1 MLRRLFPDVYEGW
14 LVVGSS
20 GVVVLVVAAT
30 FFYGFGTIFNEV
42 RDEFGWSN
50 ASTALAFSLR
60 NEIGGIGAIIVGIAL
75 DRIGP
80 RRVLYTG
87 ITIAGVGVIGMSLMQ
102 ELWQFYLVMVV
113 IAFGSSA
120 AGGQVGLSAIAT
132 WFQER
137 RAFAM
142 SIMTLGG
149 GVGGVFVVGIGVLV
163 EVAGWRWALRV
174 LALVMLGVGLIVGS
188 NIRSRPE
195 GHPQPLDGIAR
206 RDADGGPEVR
216 SVERWGV
223 PVRAAITSR
232 SFLLLSFAMFGTN
245 FGFVALIVHQIPY
258 LETEIGVSKTVASSS
273 IAVFTLSSIIGR
285 IGFGYLGDRY
295 QKRLMLGAAVSLLA
309 LGLAMIAAAT
319 NLWVAML
326 GIAIAAP
333 GFGGTIPLRPSI
345 AADYFGTRHFGTING
360 TMQFV
365 STTGGAGGPWV
376 IGRLVDLNGDYTL
389 GWVIAALV
397 VAGVGIPAALVATV
411 PGDLRQRYR
420 DREATSAGREAGV

>member
-42 RDEFGWSN
+42 REEFGWSN

-60 NEIGGIGAIIVGIAL
+60 NEIGGIGAIAVGIAL

-80 RRVLYTG
+80 KRVLYTG
-87 ITIAGVGVIGMSLMQ
+87 ITIAAAGVIAMSFMQ
-102 ELWQFYLVMVV
+102 VLWHFYVVMVV

-120 AGGQVGLSAIAT
+120 AGGQVGLTAIAT

-149 GVGGVFVVGIGVLV
+149 GIGGVFVIGIGVLV

-174 LALVMLGVGLIVGS
+174 LALIMLAVGLIVGS

-195 GHPQPLDGIAR
+195 GHPQPLDGIVP
-206 RDADGGPEVR
+206 RDSENSTEVR
-216 SVERWGV
+216 TAERWGV

-232 SFLLLSFAMFGTN
+232 SFLLLSLAMFGTN

-258 LETEIGVSKTVASSS
+258 LETQIGVSKTVASST
-273 IAVFTLSSIIGR
+273 IAVFTLASIIGR

-295 QKRLMLGAAVSLLA
+295 QKRFVIAVAVGMLSFGLA
-309 LGLAMIAAAT
+309 LIAAAP
-319 NLWVAML
+319 NLWIAIL
-326 GIAIAAP
+326 GIGIAAP

-345 AADYFGTRHFGTING
+345 SADYFGTRYFGTING

-365 STTGGAGGPWV
+365 STTGGAAGPWV
-376 IGRLVDLNGDYTL
+376 IGRLVDVNGDYTA
-389 GWVIAALV
+389 GWIIAAIV
-397 VAGVGIPAALVATV
+397 VAVVGIPAALVATA
-411 PGDLRQRYR
+411 PSELRDRYR
-420 DREATSAGREAGV
+420 QAALPA

>member
-20 GVVVLVVAAT
+20 GVIVLVVAAT

-60 NEIGGIGAIIVGIAL
+60 NEVGGIGAIAVGIAL

-87 ITIAGVGVIGMSLMQ
+87 ITIAAVGVVGMSFMQ
-102 ELWQFYLVMVV
+102 ELWHFYLVMVV
-113 IAFGSSA
+113 IALGSSA
-120 AGGQVGLSAIAT
+120 AGGQVGLTAIAT
-132 WFQER
+132 WFQDR

-149 GVGGVFVVGIGVLV
+149 GLGGVFVVGIAFLV
-163 EVAGWRWALRV
+163 ELAGWRWALRV
-174 LALVMLGVGLIVGS
+174 LALLMFVVGLVVGS
-188 NIRSRPE
+188 NVRSRPAD
-195 GHPQPLDGIAR
+195 HPQPLDGVAPKGQ
-206 RDADGGPEVR
+206 DGDEPR
-216 SVERWGV
+216 SAERWGV

-232 SFLLLSFAMFGTN
+232 SFLLLSLAMLGSS
-245 FGFVALIVHQIPY
+245 FGFVALVVYQIPY
-258 LETEIGVSKTVASSS
+258 LETQIGVSKTVASSS

-295 QKRLMLGAAVSLLA
+295 PKRLMMAAALVMLSGGLGLLA
-309 LGLAMIAAAT
+309 AASS
-319 NLWVAML
+319 LWVAIL
-326 GIAIAAP
+326 AIAIAAP
-333 GFGGTIPLRPSI
+333 GFGGTIPLRPSM

-360 TMQFV
+360 TMQFI
-365 STTGGAGGPWV
+365 STTGGAAGPWV
-376 IGRLVDLNGDYTL
+376 VGRLVDIDGDYTM
-389 GWVIAALV
+389 GWIISAIV
-397 VAGVGIPAALVATV
+397 VAAVGIPAILGATT
-411 PGDLRQRYR
+411 PTTLRDQHR
-420 DREATSAGREAGV
+420 GRPRAAPAS